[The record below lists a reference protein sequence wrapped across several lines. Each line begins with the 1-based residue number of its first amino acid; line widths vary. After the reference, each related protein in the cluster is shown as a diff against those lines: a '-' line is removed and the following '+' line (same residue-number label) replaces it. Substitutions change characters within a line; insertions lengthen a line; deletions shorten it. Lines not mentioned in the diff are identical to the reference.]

1 MNAKDILMKAVQCDK
16 DGRILEA
23 QDLYQDG
30 IQILM
35 ELVGDEKDTAKKK
48 VYLERIKEYID
59 RAEQIKLRVQK
70 HMESGEIVANIPID
84 DNSTGHSYKSLFGKY
99 LNGAVKEILIDE
111 PYFTERYQFQNFIV
125 LLELAVKQCKNL
137 KYVRVVT
144 KPDPKNP
151 AGQNSMMKNIK
162 DDLTQRGI
170 TLSIKFE
177 ATLHDRKIILS
188 NGYIIKIGRGLHFFK
203 PTNPQ
208 YTLGLCDYDYRNCLQ
223 TDVDICRT
231 KTFS

>member
-1 MNAKDILMKAVQCDK
+1 MNAKDILIKAVQCDK

-35 ELVGDEKDTAKKK
+35 EVVGDERDSNKKK

-59 RAEQIKLRVQK
+59 RAEQIKLRVQR

-84 DNSTGHSYKSLFGKY
+84 ENSTGHSYKSLFGKY
-99 LNGAVKEILIDE
+99 MNADVKEILIDE
-111 PYFTERYQFQNFIV
+111 PYIAERYQFQNFVV
-125 LLELAVKQCKNL
+125 LLELAAKQCKNL
-137 KYVRVVT
+137 KYVRLVT
-144 KPDPKNP
+144 KPDPKNT
-151 AGQNSMMKNIK
+151 AEQNSILNLIK
-162 DDLTQRGI
+162 TDLQGRNI
-170 TLSIKFE
+170 TLSIKYE
-177 ATLHDRKIILS
+177 TTLHDRKIILS

-203 PTNPQ
+203 ATNPR
-208 YTLGLCDYDYRNCLQ
+208 YSLGLCDYDFRNCLQ